1 MVPFA
6 APFLTAW
13 AREGARLVIA
23 VDRVK
28 FQEGRKEPDRWAACS
43 FARPVAGE
51 SLQKL

>member
-1 MVPFA
+1 LGIDGDVTFGHCSMVPFA

-28 FQEGRKEPDRWAACS
+28 FHATDL
-43 FARPVAGE
+43 V
-51 SLQKL
+51 